1 MDELNEYEQYLAYA
15 TQELSRNGNKKIC
28 QTQDHPSAE
37 ILREFEDVLSSAK
50 EEKPL
55 QEFLTR
61 HPEMLVQ
68 QLGAGC
74 RWVIPK
80 PQLGG
85 KLEPDFMV
93 GRIDSG
99 GLRWVAI
106 ELESPAVESLF
117 TKSNGTPGEKLRQ
130 GIQQVKDWRHWI
142 ENNLQTARNSPRSG
156 GCGLFGVTPRIDGM
170 VFIGRREVTRED
182 DQRHRHE
189 IAWDQRIQV
198 HTYDWLLEE
207 ARKLLPLHRATV
219 EDCEECDRY
228 GR

>member
-1 MDELNEYEQYLAYA
+1 MDELSGYEHYLRQA
-15 TQELSRNGNKKIC
+15 TQDLARNGNKKIC
-28 QTQDHPSAE
+28 EVNNHPKAE
-37 ILREFEDVLSSAK
+37 TIDEFEDLLSSAK

-85 KLEPDFMV
+85 TYEPDFMV
-93 GRIDSG
+93 ARIDSG

-106 ELESPAVESLF
+106 ELETPALDRLF
-117 TKSNGTPGEKLRQ
+117 TEENGTPGAKLRA

-142 ENNLQTARNSPRSG
+142 ECNLASARNSPRDG
-156 GCGLFGVTPRIDGM
+156 GCGLVDVTPRIEGM
-170 VFIGRREVTRED
+170 VFIGRRRVSQEE
-182 DQRHRHE
+182 DQRRRRDIE
-189 IAWDQRIQV
+189 WNDRIAV

-207 ARKLLPLHRATV
+207 ARKLIPLHKV
-219 EDCEECDRY
+219 KIEECEECDLY

>member
-1 MDELNEYEQYLAYA
+1 MDELNEYEQYLVQA
-15 TQELSRNGNKKIC
+15 TQELARNGNKKIC
-28 QTQDHPSAE
+28 EVRDYPTAE
-37 ILREFEDVLSSAK
+37 TISEFEDILSSAK

-85 KLEPDFMV
+85 RLEPDFMV
-93 GRIDSG
+93 ARIDSG

-106 ELESPAVESLF
+106 ELESPAVDRLF
-117 TKSNGTPGEKLRQ
+117 TKGDGTPGEKLRE
-130 GIQQVKDWRHWI
+130 GIQQVKDWRYWI
-142 ENNLQTARNSPRSG
+142 ENNLQTARNSPRDG
-156 GCGLFGVTPRIDGM
+156 GCGLVGVTPRIDGM
-170 VFIGRREVTRED
+170 VFIARRRVFREE
-182 DQRHRHE
+182 DQRRRRD
-189 IAWDQRIQV
+189 IAWNDRIEV

-207 ARKLLPLHRATV
+207 ARKLIPLHVATV
-219 EDCEECDRY
+219 ESCEECELY